1 MDDLRDPHAIKAWI
15 AAQIGTDD
23 LVAGRIP
30 GFEIV
35 AAKAM
40 AHHAH
45 PVALLSAPT
54 KVTID
59 PIRHQSLGHMLKHE
73 THSTRF
79 VHRLAT
85 AVLDDAIVAKELS
98 IAEFSAR
105 NLHSHFAETGKPPAA
120 VIFPAWLKQ
129 HQDRALSSLRVP
141 YGFTNALDHEFVL
154 IDEVGTATYSFG
166 EGDAKSEGPDLL
178 VYLPGHVYREGE
190 DRSRVTRVK
199 VEDLAS
205 FTVPTNGWPQF

>member
-15 AAQIGTDD
+15 AAQVGADD
-23 LVAGRIP
+23 LIGGRIP
-30 GFEIV
+30 GFQVV
-35 AAKAM
+35 AKGM
-40 AHHAH
+40 AHRA
-45 PVALLSAPT
+45 PPIALLSAPT
-54 KVTID
+54 RISID
-59 PIRHQSLGHMLKHE
+59 PLQHRDLGHMLKHA
-73 THSTRF
+73 THHTRF

-85 AVLDDAIVAKELS
+85 AVLNDAIVAKELV

-141 YGFTNALDHEFVL
+141 CGFTNALDHEFVL

-166 EGDAKSEGPDLL
+166 EGGAKSEGPDLL

-199 VEDLAS
+199 VENMAS
-205 FTVPTNGWPQF
+205 FTVPTNGWLQF